1 MPSYLEPSQML
12 LKGCWLPDD
21 QGGNSCSSAKCKFQ
35 AVRSPP
41 YYFCCCNTDLCN
53 HSIPPPIKGEWKILI
68 QLLYITSKAQQM
80 QRKLL
85 FQGTRDSVIV
95 SALVFGLNKSR
106 AFSWKTQYLFPLP
119 CLSQDRDVNSFG
131 IQTINITGKELKCDK
146 IWNIT
151 SRNGARVPAIVSLHP
166 GVKLSQSG

>member
-1 MPSYLEPSQML
+1 MPTRLSLCLSVISSVSHSVCLPGACLFACLSVGLSFSLSGTLSVMNLPLAFQHGQYDITKICILPSYLELSQML

-85 FQGTRDSVIV
+85 FQGTRDSVMV

-106 AFSWKTQYLFPLP
+106 AFS
-119 CLSQDRDVNSFG
+119 
-131 IQTINITGKELKCDK
+131 
-146 IWNIT
+146 
-151 SRNGARVPAIVSLHP
+151 
-166 GVKLSQSG
+166 